1 MGFVKD
7 LKEQLNGTGLFS
19 KNNMSDIIDILACP
33 VCGNPITKT
42 NNKLSCSNNDCKKS
56 YSLLFDNI
64 FSFLDNDQSDDT
76 ELSIEKWNEFYSD
89 KTKFDDYEKRYQL
102 YLSDNYDNVYRQIS
116 ENKKFDEKTTILL
129 EIGCGP
135 MFLARALS
143 DKCKL
148 VVGIDFSIKA
158 LKTAKAMLEKN
169 KIKNYILIH
178 GDIKNMPI
186 KDGSID
192 IIYGG
197 GVIEHFTDTYT
208 AIQELYRVLKPSG
221 ISFNTVPHLNIGS
234 LTYRQVWGN
243 IPNFPVLKQI
253 AEFIHIKLLKSK
265 HMTFGYELSFLATHL
280 KYLHS
285 KAGFK
290 KVEAKKFETKL
301 MFEFIPT
308 KILKNSM
315 SWLANNS
322 PLFWPMIKVIGT
334 K

>member
-1 MGFVKD
+1 MT
-7 LKEQLNGTGLFS
+7 LANLN
-19 KNNMSDIIDILACP
+19 KILACP
-33 VCGNPITKT
+33 ICNNSLIKNSKELRCT
-42 NNKLSCSNNDCKKS
+42 NTGCKKTYKIIS
-56 YSLLFDNI
+56 EHIY
-64 FSFLDNDQSDDT
+64 SFLDTSQTDDT

-89 KTKFDDYEKRYQL
+89 KTKFEDYEKRYQL
-102 YLSDNYDNVYRQIS
+102 YMEDNFSNVYRQLS
-116 ENKKFDEKTTILL
+116 EYKEFKKDETIFL

-148 VVGIDFSIKA
+148 VVGIDFSIEA

-186 KDGSID
+186 KDDSID

-308 KILKNSM
+308 KILKDSM